1 MPNEASV
8 FKNTFVWRNG
18 KVGWTATVIGRVAF
32 DNMVSVQNGFHVF
45 ESRSTNL
52 DSWDECYISNS
63 LFVDVVVPAL
73 PMGKSFAAFSDTFGA
88 FEEVGGPMEGGILLP
103 WNADA
108 GGGMSVINSTF
119 VNFEGACIR
128 GCAHC
133 GRGGSPV
140 LGDGAFE
147 TRFSGMKFIN
157 SPERALF
164 RHPNEA
170 NLYDLDGSLTD
181 TRIKEDYTRG
191 GNVRGASLVGRST
204 LLPAGNCSDTSFST
218 TGAG

>member
-1 MPNEASV
+1 
-8 FKNTFVWRNG
+8 
-18 KVGWTATVIGRVAF
+18 
-32 DNMVSVQNGFHVF
+32 MVSVQNGFHVF

-204 LLPAGNCSDTSFST
+204 LLPACNCSDTSFST